1 MLSWKQC
8 VLPVV
13 TTMSLWQLMHLGT
26 CASCAQVHEL
36 PQSHC
41 FDNQEGTLFSRHVY
55 FNRNFLKVII

>member
-26 CASCAQVHEL
+26 CASCAEL